1 MFSKDFLDLNQI
13 SFSSTVNI
21 GVFNHYLIS
30 KKIFLYKVF
39 SCEGRSILSG
49 LKDFA
54 PYRKTDIKKKKIKW
68 YIIEA
73 ICH

>member
-30 KKIFLYKVF
+30 KKKISIHEVF

-54 PYRKTDIKKKKIKW
+54 PYRKTDIKKKNKMV
-68 YIIEA
+68 YN
-73 ICH
+73 